1 MDIYD
6 NWGWGW
12 AKMEENIIKFN
23 NANKEGD
30 FKAMTIAKDN
40 TKKIYLKFIELLKL
54 EG

>member
-6 NWGWGW
+6 SWKLYK
-12 AKMEENIIKFN
+12 AKMEENILKFN
-23 NANKEGD
+23 EANKEGD
-30 FKAMTIAKDN
+30 FPAMTIAKDN